1 MNFESAKRSYL
12 DHLRIERGLS
22 ANSIAA
28 YERDLTKFADF
39 LEEQGCDFT
48 KLSGKEITEFSI
60 SLKDS
65 KLSLSSINR
74 ALSGIKGFYKYLAQE
89 HEISDPTSDVSTA
102 KLPRKLPKALTVEEV
117 TRLIESAER
126 EGDPISLRDKAILE
140 LLYSTGAR
148 VSEIIGLSVSDFLL
162 NKTQEGDIHI
172 VKVRGKGSKERLVP
186 LGRYAVEAVENY
198 LIRVRPALAEKSSA
212 RETALFLNARGNR
225 ISRQS
230 AWQVVLDAAEAT
242 GLRGKVSPHVLRHSF
257 ATHLLDGGADIRV
270 VQELLGHSSVT
281 TTQIYTLITIDKV
294 RETYQTAHPRA

>member
-1 MNFESAKRSYL
+1 
-12 DHLRIERGLS
+12 
-22 ANSIAA
+22 
-28 YERDLTKFADF
+28 
-39 LEEQGCDFT
+39 
-48 KLSGKEITEFSI
+48 
-60 SLKDS
+60 
-65 KLSLSSINR
+65 
-74 ALSGIKGFYKYLAQE
+74 
-89 HEISDPTSDVSTA
+89 
-102 KLPRKLPKALTVEEV
+102 
-117 TRLIESAER
+117 
-126 EGDPISLRDKAILE
+126 
-140 LLYSTGAR
+140 